1 MKNNFLLVLLFS
13 IISNFLL
20 ADELDIKAK
29 NITLDKKNN
38 ISIFENNVEV
48 IDQLNNLF
56 KADYVEYNKS
66 TDFLLLKGNIYSKD
80 VKGNIFKTEE
90 ATYDNDKKVFKSF
103 GISNFET
110 LNGYKVKTSDI
121 FLDNKNGLI
130 SSQEKTI
137 IEDRDNNKIY
147 LNNFEYLREKNI
159 FKSVGS
165 IKIIDNLNNSYNFT
179 QIYIDEN
186 EREIIGS
193 DAKLYMNDRNFKFND
208 NNKPRVFANTINFKN
223 NTSTFTKSNFTMC
236 NYRKDDKCP
245 PWELKASQMTHDKI
259 KKTIYY
265 DNVVIKL
272 YNLPI
277 FYLPKLSHPDPTV
290 KRRSGF
296 LVPSYSDTRNLG
308 SGVDVPY
315 FWALGKDRDLT
326 INNKL
331 FASEHPLFLG
341 EYRQAFK
348 ESNMTLDFGYTEGFK
363 RSSKTKKSGDKSHIF
378 ANFLKNFDSSDN
390 INNNLEVN
398 LQHVS
403 NKKYLKLYKIDS
415 KLVDYETEVLENYL
429 DFSRI
434 NEEKNTF
441 LSINASTYR
450 TLADTYNDKYEY
462 ILPEV
467 NYEKQLFNSK
477 YGYGNFDSNLKVQ
490 NFDTNKY
497 KKFLT
502 NNFDWTIDRPF
513 SEKFYTG
520 KLLTKLKNINYEA
533 KNVKGFKSN
542 TTNELFGAVG
552 YLASLDLYKSKN
564 RESDH
569 LLKPKMMFKYA
580 PNYMRKED
588 GEFNLVRKNL
598 FSLDRLESDHNFEAG
613 TNLTVGLDYEIDNEI
628 NKTTFS
634 IGQIINEKKNNKNMP
649 DTSSLDKR
657 FSEVVGNF
665 RYENNKKFLFN
676 YDYSI
681 NQNYKKISYNDLSME
696 YDNNDMNF
704 KFNYLEEEK
713 KSEKNEYFKSTF
725 EYKKGDNGI
734 FTFSNKRNLITD
746 SSEFYNLS
754 YEYIN
759 DCLRAGIFYRREF
772 YNDSE
777 LEPENSLMF
786 KVTLS
791 TFGSVNSPSFIY
803 S

>member
-66 TDFLLLKGNIYSKD
+66 TNFLLLKGNIYSKD

-186 EREIIGS
+186 EKEIIGS

-403 NKKYLKLYKIDS
+403 NKKYLKLYKIES

-434 NEEKNTF
+434 NEDKNTF

-477 YGYGNFDSNLKVQ
+477 YGYGDFDSNLKVH

-552 YLASLDLYKSKN
+552 YLASLDLYKSRN

-713 KSEKNEYFKSTF
+713 KSEKNEYFKSVF
-725 EYKKGDNGI
+725 EYKKSDNGI

-791 TFGSVNSPSFIY
+791 TFGSVNSPSFGK
-803 S
+803 

>member
-1 MKNNFLLVLLFS
+1 MK
-13 IISNFLL
+13 
-20 ADELDIKAK
+20 K
-29 NITLDKKNN
+29 
-38 ISIFENNVEV
+38 
-48 IDQLNNLF
+48 LF
-56 KADYVEYNKS
+56 KS
-66 TDFLLLKGNIYSKD
+66 IYFTFKF
-80 VKGNIFKTEE
+80 FKTEE

-713 KSEKNEYFKSTF
+713 KSEKNEYFKSVF
-725 EYKKGDNGI
+725 EYKKSDNGI

-791 TFGSVNSPSFIY
+791 TFGSVNSPSFGK
-803 S
+803 

>member
-186 EREIIGS
+186 EKEIIGS

-378 ANFLKNFDSSDN
+378 TNFLKNFDSSDN

-477 YGYGNFDSNLKVQ
+477 YGYGNFDSNLKVH

-552 YLASLDLYKSKN
+552 YLASLDLYKSRN

-665 RYENNKKFLFN
+665 KYENNKNYSFN

-713 KSEKNEYFKSTF
+713 KSEKNEYFKSVF
-725 EYKKGDNGI
+725 EYKKSDNGI

-791 TFGSVNSPSFIY
+791 TFGSVNSPSFGK
-803 S
+803 

>member
-66 TDFLLLKGNIYSKD
+66 TNFLLLKGNIYSKD

-90 ATYDNDKKVFKSF
+90 ATYDNDKKIFKSF

-341 EYRQAFK
+341 EYRQSFK

-477 YGYGNFDSNLKVQ
+477 YGYGDFDSNLKVH

-552 YLASLDLYKSKN
+552 YLASLDLYKSRN

-713 KSEKNEYFKSTF
+713 KSEKNEYFKSVF
-725 EYKKGDNGI
+725 EYKKSDNGI

-759 DCLRAGIFYRREF
+759 DWLRAGIFYRREF

-777 LEPENSLMF
+777 LEAENSLMF

-791 TFGSVNSPSFIY
+791 TFGSVNSPSFGK
-803 S
+803 

>member
-713 KSEKNEYFKSTF
+713 KSEKNEYFKSVF
-725 EYKKGDNGI
+725 EYKKSDNGI

-791 TFGSVNSPSFIY
+791 TFGSVNSPSFGK
-803 S
+803 

>member
-66 TDFLLLKGNIYSKD
+66 TNFLLLKGNIYSKD

-90 ATYDNDKKVFKSF
+90 ATYDNDKKIFKSF

-277 FYLPKLSHPDPTV
+277 LYLPKLSHPDPTV

-296 LVPSYSDTRNLG
+296 LVPTYSDTKNLG

-315 FWALGKDRDLT
+315 FWAIGKDRDLT

-450 TLADTYNDKYEY
+450 TLADTYSDKYEY

-477 YGYGNFDSNLKVQ
+477 YGYGNFDSNLKVH

-665 RYENNKKFLFN
+665 KYENNKKFSFN

-713 KSEKNEYFKSTF
+713 KSEKNEYFKSVF
-725 EYKKGDNGI
+725 EYKKSDNGI

-791 TFGSVNSPSFIY
+791 TFGSVNSPSFGK
-803 S
+803 

>member
-20 ADELDIKAK
+20 AEELDIKAK
-29 NITLDKKNN
+29 NITLDKKNS

-159 FKSVGS
+159 FKYVGF

-179 QIYIDEN
+179 QIYIDEKK
-186 EREIIGS
+186 REIIGS

-450 TLADTYNDKYEY
+450 TLADTYSDKYEY

-477 YGYGNFDSNLKVQ
+477 YGYGNFDSNLKVH

-613 TNLTVGLDYEIDNEI
+613 TNLTVGLDYEIDNEK

-713 KSEKNEYFKSTF
+713 KSEKNEYFKSVF
-725 EYKKGDNGI
+725 EYKKSDNGI

-791 TFGSVNSPSFIY
+791 TFGSVNSPSFGK
-803 S
+803 

>member
-272 YNLPI
+272 YDLPI

-713 KSEKNEYFKSTF
+713 KSEKNEYFKSVF
-725 EYKKGDNGI
+725 EYKKSDNGI

-791 TFGSVNSPSFIY
+791 TFGSVNSPSFGK
-803 S
+803 

>member
-66 TDFLLLKGNIYSKD
+66 TNFLLLKGNIYSKD

-90 ATYDNDKKVFKSF
+90 ATYDNDKKIFKSF

-110 LNGYKVKTSDI
+110 LNGYKVKTSDV

-130 SSQEKTI
+130 SSQKKTI

-186 EREIIGS
+186 EKEIIGS

-245 PWELKASQMTHDKI
+245 PWELKASQMTHNKI

-296 LVPSYSDTRNLG
+296 LVPTYSDTKNLG

-315 FWALGKDRDLT
+315 FWAIGKDRDLT

-477 YGYGNFDSNLKVQ
+477 YGYGNFDSNLKVH

-665 RYENNKKFLFN
+665 KYENNKNYSFN

-713 KSEKNEYFKSTF
+713 KSEKNEYFKSAF
-725 EYKKGDNGI
+725 QYKKGDNGV

-791 TFGSVNSPSFIY
+791 TFGSVNSPSFGK
-803 S
+803 

>member
-193 DAKLYMNDRNFKFND
+193 DAKLYMNDRNLKFND

-315 FWALGKDRDLT
+315 FWAIGKDRDLT

-348 ESNMTLDFGYTEGFK
+348 DSNMTLDFGYTEGFK

-713 KSEKNEYFKSTF
+713 KSEKNEYFKSVF

-791 TFGSVNSPSFIY
+791 TFGSVNSPSFGK
-803 S
+803 

>member
-713 KSEKNEYFKSTF
+713 KSEKNEYFKSVF

-791 TFGSVNSPSFIY
+791 TFGSVNSPSFGK
-803 S
+803 

>member
-90 ATYDNDKKVFKSF
+90 ATYDNDKKIFKSF

-713 KSEKNEYFKSTF
+713 KSEKNEYFKSVF
-725 EYKKGDNGI
+725 EYKKSDNGI

-791 TFGSVNSPSFIY
+791 TFGSVNSPSFGK
-803 S
+803 